1 MDQRQARTAALLAGA
16 DRHLAPVLQAL
27 VGALVLQAHFATLAD
42 DRGDFRHPQLGGL
55 LDRPVHPLAARQ
67 ALPQVD
73 TQGRVGL
80 AGELLAEFDADILLA
95 DLDQLAEVFPAAAV
109 EQLHGVARGV
119 PQHAADVV
127 GLGLGQVVLAEGER
141 LVDEEAGQ
149 AHGDSRVVA
158 TGAQFTACRG
168 ALEPAPSER
177 RGGDGQPG
185 SRWSGWKSLTAT
197 LTASRVAMSMP
208 SLATSARKSICSG
221 VIT

>member
-1 MDQRQARTAALLAGA
+1 M
-16 DRHLAPVLQAL
+16 
-27 VGALVLQAHFATLAD
+27 
-42 DRGDFRHPQLGGL
+42 
-55 LDRPVHPLAARQ
+55 
-67 ALPQVD
+67 D

-127 GLGLGQVVLAEGER
+127 SLGLGQVVLAEGER